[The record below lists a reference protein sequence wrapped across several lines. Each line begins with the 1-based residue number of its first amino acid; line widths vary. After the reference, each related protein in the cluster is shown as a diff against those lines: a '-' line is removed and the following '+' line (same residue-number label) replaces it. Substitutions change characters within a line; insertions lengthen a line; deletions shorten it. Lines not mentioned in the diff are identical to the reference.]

1 MLLLYVCQIN
11 LLKNRIEK
19 MVSKNSWWSHSI
31 VSNQKNKCL
40 SPKNL
45 YLENAYA
52 AGKAADTEI
61 KVLKTVYVI
70 ELTYPIYQVL
80 SVKIV
85 TVII

>member
-1 MLLLYVCQIN
+1 
-11 LLKNRIEK
+11 
-19 MVSKNSWWSHSI
+19 VSS
-31 VSNQKNKCL
+31 QKNKCL

-70 ELTYPIYQVL
+70 ELTYPIYHEL

-85 TVII
+85 M